1 MAAAE
6 EFEVADGNLAAVAQR
21 QCLVGNGRARGS
33 LSGFS
38 APQHSCAVNQSLALN
53 SDIMQVFAP
62 YQRVVPMTM
71 AEILIVRVVRL
82 GLVVSHRVADRSRFH
97 HSSLLEPQGD
107 VALQVDGIAE
117 IGTLWQYHCSS
128 ALACRPFDGSVDGRR
143 VDVPPVA
150 HSPEIFHIECRGNDE

>member
-6 EFEVADGNLAAVAQR
+6 EFEVTDGDQTAVAQC
-21 QCLVGNGRARGS
+21 QCLVGNGSARNS
-33 LSGFS
+33 LSRFS
-38 APQHSCAVNQSLALN
+38 APQHSSAVNQSLALN

-71 AEILIVRVVRL
+71 TEILVARVVRL
-82 GLVVSHRVADRSRFH
+82 GLVISRRVADRSRFH

-107 VALQVDGIAE
+107 IALQVDGIAE
-117 IGTLWQYHCSS
+117 IGTLWQYHSSS

-143 VDVPPVA
+143 VDVTPVA
-150 HSPEIFHIECRGNDE
+150 HGPEILHVECRGNDE